1 MTAEQDIAALVRRPS
16 EQSISG
22 RRVAEAYA
30 ARVAAA
36 LRPPPAAVILYGSVA
51 RGTARRHSDIDI
63 IVIADGLPDDWFDRL
78 DILGDARRVGVI
90 VPELH
95 DQEASGAALVS
106 EARIQVIGY
115 TPDEFAAMLA
125 KAHLTALEAVDH
137 GIVLVGGAW
146 FERQRERLAALK
158 RAGWRRTPRGW
169 YRDTGS
175 NGSAS

>member
-1 MTAEQDIAALVRRPS
+1 MVQPLAS
-16 EQSISG
+16 EG
-22 RRVAEAYA
+22 
-30 ARVAAA
+30 
-36 LRPPPAAVILYGSVA
+36 
-51 RGTARRHSDIDI
+51 
-63 IVIADGLPDDWFDRL
+63 
-78 DILGDARRVGVI
+78 
-90 VPELH
+90 
-95 DQEASGAALVS
+95 
-106 EARIQVIGY
+106 RIQVIGY

-125 KAHLTALEAVDH
+125 KTHLTALEAVDH